1 MIGKL
6 EGEVGPQN
14 PIRTEQVAP
23 VSKRKKMG
31 CPHTTISIRNFLL
44 VMAVVRSGEFGP
56 LQSAIAKPRRSV
68 GGLSGGDVPLF
79 CVT

>member
-31 CPHTTISIRNFLL
+31 CPHTIIATWGSLL
-44 VMAVVRSGEFGP
+44 VMGVVGSR
-56 LQSAIAKPRRSV
+56 
-68 GGLSGGDVPLF
+68 
-79 CVT
+79 